1 LNVWESIFCCILVA
15 EFALIDKA
23 KMMETNKRRA
33 VISYANLSP
42 ELLGIIK
49 ELYPRGYADYM
60 DEIMKISKPDG
71 TFFHA
76 IKIET
81 PDAIYLVKVD
91 VKIDDYAEVEKDIF
105 GDSASSANG
114 DDDDGFPDGDDS
126 SGGYSDDE
134 GESGEGDSDNDD

>member
-1 LNVWESIFCCILVA
+1 
-15 EFALIDKA
+15 
-23 KMMETNKRRA
+23 MMEPNKRRS
-33 VISYANLSP
+33 VVSYANLSP

-49 ELYPRGYADYM
+49 EQYPRGYADYM

-81 PDAIYLVKVD
+81 SDAIYLVKVD

-105 GDSASSANG
+105 GDNSVSGGG
-114 DDDDGFPDGDDS
+114 DDDDGFPDNDDATE
-126 SGGYSDDE
+126 GFVGEE
-134 GESGEGDSDNDD
+134 GESGDGDVDQDD

>member
-1 LNVWESIFCCILVA
+1 
-15 EFALIDKA
+15 
-23 KMMETNKRRA
+23 MEPNKRRA
-33 VISYANLSP
+33 VVSYANLST
-42 ELLGIIK
+42 ELLEIIREK
-49 ELYPRGYADYM
+49 YPRGYADYM

-105 GDSASSANG
+105 GDNTTSAGG

-126 SGGYSDDE
+126 SGGFAGEE
-134 GESGEGDSDNDD
+134 GESGDGDSDNDD

>member
-1 LNVWESIFCCILVA
+1 MNEKI
-15 EFALIDKA
+15 
-23 KMMETNKRRA
+23 MEPNKRRA
-33 VISYANLSP
+33 VVSYANLSP
-42 ELLGIIK
+42 ELLDVIK
-49 ELYPRGYADYM
+49 EKYPKGYADYM

-81 PDAIYLVKVD
+81 SDAIYLVKVD

-105 GDSASSANG
+105 GDGASSAG

-126 SGGYSDDE
+126 SGGFADEE
-134 GESGEGDSDNDD
+134 GESSDDDSDNDD

>member
-1 LNVWESIFCCILVA
+1 
-15 EFALIDKA
+15 
-23 KMMETNKRRA
+23 MEPNKRRA
-33 VISYANLSP
+33 VVSYANLSS
-42 ELLGIIK
+42 ELLNIIK
-49 ELYPRGYADYM
+49 EKYPRGYVDYM

-105 GDSASSANG
+105 GDGGASGEG
-114 DDDDGFPDGDDS
+114 DDDEGFPDGDDAAGGFVDDDAD
-126 SGGYSDDE
+126 SGDR
-134 GESGEGDSDNDD
+134 DSDIDD

>member
-1 LNVWESIFCCILVA
+1 M
-15 EFALIDKA
+15 D
-23 KMMETNKRRA
+23 THKRRA

-42 ELLGIIK
+42 ELLAIIK

-71 TFFHA
+71 SFFHA

-81 PDAIYLVKVD
+81 PEAIYLVKVD

-105 GDSASSANG
+105 GDNTASDTG

-126 SGGYSDDE
+126 SGSFSGEE
-134 GESGEGDSDNDD
+134 GESGEGDSDNDE